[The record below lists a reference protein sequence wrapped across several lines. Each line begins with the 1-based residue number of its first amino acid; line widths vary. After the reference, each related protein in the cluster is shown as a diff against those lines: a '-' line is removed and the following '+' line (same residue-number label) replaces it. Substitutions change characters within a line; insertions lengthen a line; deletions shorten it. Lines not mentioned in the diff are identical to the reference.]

1 MNVLLGNIALSTY
14 QTVVVAAFAVMTV
27 IGFAVMGIDKAKA
40 KKGDWRIKESTLFWV
55 AVLFGG
61 VGTTL
66 GMIIFRHKTKHW
78 YFVVFMPILAV
89 INVLAFYFLFTFTLG
104 ISPLMV

>member
-1 MNVLLGNIALSTY
+1 MFLSINTMTPFAKVLLVI
-14 QTVVVAAFAVMTV
+14 FAVMTIV
-27 IGFAVMGIDKAKA
+27 GILVMGIDKSRA
-40 KKGDWRIKESTLFWV
+40 KKGDLRIKESTLFLV

-78 YFVVFMPILAV
+78 YFVVFMPVLAV
-89 INVLAFYFLFTFTLG
+89 LNVVAIMFLSALNYG
-104 ISPLMV
+104 VMPLI